1 MAAGVRA
8 ALGADLGA
16 AVTGVAGPDGGTP
29 EKPVGLVF
37 IHVEADGERQATRL
51 DLPGDRERIRARA
64 TAWVLHHI
72 RDVLSRSRAQA
83 G

>member
-1 MAAGVRA
+1 MALGAQS

-16 AVTGVAGPDGGTP
+16 AVTGVAGPGGGTA

-37 IHVEADGERQATRL
+37 IHVEADGRRLATRL
-51 DLPGDRERIRARA
+51 ELPGDRERIRARA

-72 RDVLSRSRAQA
+72 HALLTGSGAPSV
-83 G
+83 